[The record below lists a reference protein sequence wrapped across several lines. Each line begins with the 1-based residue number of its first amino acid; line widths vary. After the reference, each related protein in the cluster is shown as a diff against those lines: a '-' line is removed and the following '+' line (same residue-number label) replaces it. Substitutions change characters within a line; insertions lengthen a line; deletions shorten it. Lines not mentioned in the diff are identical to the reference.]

1 MTGAPNT
8 PDANPSPSD
17 GASSP
22 GQETPSP
29 RAFCHATG
37 FVYQSAGFLLALSTC
52 CWWSFAGRF
61 QAEARPAEA
70 NRRVVLLS
78 EDATAA
84 QKWSL
89 AAVCVSFIGGLA
101 LTAAG
106 IGLQSDRLRR
116 GRGVM
121 ALTACA
127 ALFHWAYL
135 ITTAM
140 TIGGVGRLLTGAA
153 LALAWTVF
161 FLLAGVSHGVLQ
173 RHPPTRTPELLT
185 SRDADALRNEL
196 SLRSRDKTNP

>member
-1 MTGAPNT
+1 MNDAPSTPAANT
-8 PDANPSPSD
+8 SPSG
-17 GASSP
+17 GATPP
-22 GQETPSP
+22 GPEEPSP

-52 CWWSFAGRF
+52 CWWSFTGRF
-61 QAEARPAEA
+61 QAEARPAEPD
-70 NRRVVLLS
+70 RQVVVLT

-89 AAVCVSFIGGLA
+89 AAVCVNFIGGLA

-106 IGLQSDRLRR
+106 IGLQSDRLRS

-121 ALTACA
+121 TLTASA
-127 ALFHWAYL
+127 ALFHWSYFVTAAWTFGGMGRL
-135 ITTAM
+135 ITSA
-140 TIGGVGRLLTGAA
+140 V

-161 FLLAGVSHGVLQ
+161 FLLAGVSHGVLR
-173 RHPPTRTPELLT
+173 RHPPARTPELLT

>member
-1 MTGAPNT
+1 MTGAANT
-8 PDANPSPSD
+8 PDAHPSSSD
-17 GASSP
+17 GAPSP
-22 GQETPSP
+22 AQGTPSP

-61 QAEARPAEA
+61 QSEARPAEPD
-70 NRRVVLLS
+70 RRVVVLS
-78 EDATAA
+78 EDATTA

-106 IGLQSDRLRR
+106 IGLQSDRLRS
-116 GRGVM
+116 GRGAM

-127 ALFHWAYL
+127 ALFHWAYVVAAGW
-135 ITTAM
+135 TF
-140 TIGGVGRLLTGAA
+140 GGVGRLITGAV

-173 RHPPTRTPELLT
+173 RHPPARTPELLT